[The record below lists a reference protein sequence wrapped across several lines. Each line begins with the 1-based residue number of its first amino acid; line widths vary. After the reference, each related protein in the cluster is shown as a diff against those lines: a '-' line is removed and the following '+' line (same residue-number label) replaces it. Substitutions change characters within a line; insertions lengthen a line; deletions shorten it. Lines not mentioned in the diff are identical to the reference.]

1 MDYKDKIDVLFM
13 FWDRKGN
20 PRPKDTLYFGWK
32 FKDCNQYLDALAKY
46 YHVDDMKQHMLSEI
60 ENILTNSEYDKCDI
74 SMKLV
79 SWNVEN
85 TPMSIFYD
93 GYGMKPIMK
102 FRHIFNPKWSIPKDF
117 MKHVIDNV
125 RKDIK
130 YFSNPKFAREF
141 ADDAI
146 ALYINEMYNNTCVN
160 SIISKVTD
168 YIYEKYGFLSN
179 INSKLIDDT
188 QLEGLIDYYTNIVLS
203 KT

>member
-1 MDYKDKIDVLFM
+1 MDYKDKIDVLLM

-32 FKDCNQYLDALAKY
+32 FKNCKQYLDVLAKY
-46 YHVDDMKQHMLSEI
+46 YHVDDMKQHMISEI
-60 ENILTNSEYDKCDI
+60 ENILNNSEYDECNI

-93 GYGMKPIMK
+93 DYGMKPIME
-102 FRHIFNPKWSIPKDF
+102 FRHIYNPKWSIPKN
-117 MKHVIDNV
+117 KIKQVIDSV
-125 RKDIK
+125 RKDVK
-130 YFSNPKFAREF
+130 YFNNPKFAREF

-146 ALYINEMYNNTCVN
+146 ALYIYQIYNDTCVN
-160 SIISKVTD
+160 SIISEVTD

-179 INSKLIDDT
+179 INSKILDETQINELI
-188 QLEGLIDYYTNIVLS
+188 EYYTNIVLS